1 MPHFFSIATGRL
13 ITVQARVARKA
24 TFPTAHAVKIK
35 GRSEEALYPREFS
48 DSLVFTSDKGEAIHY
63 QRWRET
69 HFNKAAVAVGLDG
82 VQPHDLRRTYAALSI
97 QAGVGPKALQTAM
110 GHSDIR
116 LTMDIYAS
124 LFEEG
129 RDDHASRLLDAAEE
143 AFSKNVRKMY
153 PCSRKTSQ
161 KRGAASEIRTGG
173 PTHYECVW
181 TMRRI
186 KDWLRFE

>member
-35 GRSEEALYPREFS
+35 GRSEEAPYPREFS
-48 DSLVFTSDKGEAIHY
+48 DSLVFTSHKGKAIHY
-63 QRWRET
+63 QRWRESR
-69 HFNKAAVAVGLDG
+69 FDKAAVAVGLDG

-124 LFEEG
+124 LFEED
-129 RDDHASRLLDAAEE
+129 RDDHGSRLSDAAEQ
-143 AFSKNVRKMY
+143 AFSNKCTQNVR
-153 PCSRKTSQ
+153 TFSQ
-161 KRGAASEIRTGG
+161 KAPEMWSRLGDSNSG
-173 PTHYECVW
+173 PTHYECVR
-181 TMRRI
+181 TVRRI
-186 KDWLRFE
+186 KDWL